1 MDIVMDGSRFHV
13 SDESGAHPSDILGDV
28 RAPRGLGRTPGSL
41 EEIMDINSDWRRG
54 PVAEHPTELYG
65 DLASTEGWVRD
76 RRLKEWSVPAR
87 ELAPVAE
94 QMLAFDESSAGLDA
108 SGETE
113 CLGRRCTEY
122 SGVIKSEGVEVVRR
136 VSGPFLMYSSVRD
149 LENANYFFT
158 REIVALEEG
167 GATDADLKRPD

>member
-1 MDIVMDGSRFHV
+1 MGSGNSRRQFPNAKLRLRIERDAPALPKRETFMDIVMDGTRFHV

-76 RRLKEWSVPAR
+76 RRLKEWSLPAR
-87 ELAPVAE
+87 ELAPV
-94 QMLAFDESSAGLDA
+94 
-108 SGETE
+108 
-113 CLGRRCTEY
+113 
-122 SGVIKSEGVEVVRR
+122 
-136 VSGPFLMYSSVRD
+136 
-149 LENANYFFT
+149 
-158 REIVALEEG
+158 
-167 GATDADLKRPD
+167 